1 VTTPDFDFGG
11 GADPRKPPPWPAARV
26 SKMLWDA
33 REIVSMY
40 RDIAELGSGQEDAYS
55 RCVLAELDAFRAEQG
70 WSESGFGGES

>member
-1 VTTPDFDFGG
+1 
-11 GADPRKPPPWPAARV
+11 
-26 SKMLWDA
+26 MLWDA